1 MSYGAGGIPRGYHRL
16 DAESEQQGS
25 DAVGFYLIT
34 ECMAISSTITV
45 LPFM

>member
-1 MSYGAGGIPRGYHRL
+1 MGGGGGEIPREYHRL
-16 DAESEQQGS
+16 FAESEQQGS